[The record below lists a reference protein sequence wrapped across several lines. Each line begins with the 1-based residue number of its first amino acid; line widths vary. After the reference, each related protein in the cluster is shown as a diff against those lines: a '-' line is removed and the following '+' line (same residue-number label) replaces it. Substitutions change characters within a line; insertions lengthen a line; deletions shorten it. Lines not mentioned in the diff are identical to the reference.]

1 MTTKKIWPILK
12 RLFLVISFLCP
23 SSMKG
28 GNPGNSI
35 INVSI
40 LYSVLSP
47 LHTRMK
53 VTFIGIEES
62 VVRTT
67 TPRIVKVVQMKAT
80 SSAMNLTSFLPS
92 PLVIAMIVSAFL
104 TIIDLDAV
112 CRKFILQ
119 GPYLRKAVHI
129 HSWLIFVM

>member
-1 MTTKKIWPILK
+1 
-12 RLFLVISFLCP
+12 
-23 SSMKG
+23 MKG

-40 LYSVLSP
+40 LYSVRVLSP